1 MRRIESLT
9 ELEKSNGKLLSL
21 GKLCSLGRSVCWAGK
36 QVQMAV
42 ELRGEHRPDVQVTG
56 HQRAEQRKAGER
68 ERPED

>member
-1 MRRIESLT
+1 
-9 ELEKSNGKLLSL
+9 
-21 GKLCSLGRSVCWAGK
+21 
-36 QVQMAV
+36 MAV